1 MSEVAVAETPV
12 DTSQVS
18 TPPSTEAPEL
28 VSVPETA
35 APATQGEETP
45 ATEAETTKPL
55 TDWTLE
61 DFDAK
66 VESGESLSA
75 AEIKQRDDLT
85 ARKEQSKRDAE
96 RNESEYHSKLNT
108 ARAQSRT
115 AARTSTARYFADV
128 DNIKAQFDEHGG
140 PPQLLQNLLQQ
151 RAVQYER
158 ELLTAKELEHK
169 WGHVDA
175 ILRLEGDVT
184 GKRREELE
192 SQPLDQLAKQLADA
206 SFKRGQMSGAPEG
219 FELIKASE
227 LEDKLKKARKEGEDA
242 YKAANPSLAPP
253 PANGLAGG
261 GGGVHSLEAWHAL
274 SMTER
279 ELKRREDPTYED
291 RVYGLR

>member
-45 ATEAETTKPL
+45 ATEAETKPL

-75 AEIKQRDDLT
+75 AEIKQRDDLS
-85 ARKEQSKRDAE
+85 ARRDQSRRDAE
-96 RNESEYHSKLNT
+96 RNEQEYQSRLNT

-175 ILRLEGDVT
+175 ILRLEEDT
-184 GKRREELE
+184 SPKRREELE

-219 FELIKASE
+219 FELIKSSE

-253 PANGLAGG
+253 PANGLAGAG
-261 GGGVHSLEAWHAL
+261 GGSRDLAWLRAL
-274 SMTER
+274 PPEDYEKVPVDER
-279 ELKRREDPTYED
+279 RRIWATAQQ
-291 RVYGLR
+291 G